1 MIPDHS
7 SQPTP
12 DSPPPETI
20 PDPRDIP
27 SGNDLAA
34 LFPSGD
40 YRFQMRM
47 GRVAIP
53 AFFAAR
59 DGAGEI
65 LKERKHWLTS
75 DPNRYA
81 SLLPEGG
88 PALDEWLELSAP
100 MQTTS
105 ATALEGGTSDA
116 TASLIHLGGS
126 LEPDLLLLRPDHQD
140 GEFRLVG
147 GCVCFPS
154 SWSLPEKLGRPLN
167 EIHSVVPGLNAQLA
181 APITQFLHRLTPG
194 AAWCRENWGLSA
206 SPERNQH
213 PARTLPR
220 LHAAVQLD
228 QVWLR
233 VERQAL
239 VALPRTRSV
248 CFGIRVESYALAE
261 VRVDT
266 KARAGLLRALSTM
279 PDAVAEYKG
288 LASARD
294 RIVQLLSE

>member
-1 MIPDHS
+1 MILPPH
-7 SQPTP
+7 
-12 DSPPPETI
+12 DS
-20 PDPRDIP
+20 P

-47 GRVAIP
+47 GRAPIP

-59 DGAGEI
+59 DGTGEI
-65 LKERKHWLTS
+65 LKERTHWFTG
-75 DPNRYA
+75 DPSRYT
-81 SLLPEGG
+81 SLLSEGR

-105 ATALEGGTSDA
+105 ATTLERDASDS
-116 TASLIHLGGS
+116 TDSLITLGSS
-126 LEPDLLLLRPDHQD
+126 LEPDCLLLRPDPEHR
-140 GEFRLVG
+140 EFRLVG

-154 SWSLPEKLGRPLN
+154 SWSLPEKLGRPLH

-181 APITQFLHRLTPG
+181 APINQFLHRLTPG

-206 SPERNQH
+206 SPELNQH

-220 LHAAVQLD
+220 LHADVSLD

-248 CFGIRVESYALAE
+248 CFGIRVESHPLSE
-261 VRVDT
+261 VRTDSESPRRIT
-266 KARAGLLRALSTM
+266 PGTHHHAGPRCGLQRTRLS
-279 PDAVAEYKG
+279 P
-288 LASARD
+288 
-294 RIVQLLSE
+294 

>member
-1 MIPDHS
+1 MI
-7 SQPTP
+7 
-12 DSPPPETI
+12 SPPHES
-20 PDPRDIP
+20 P
-27 SGNDLAA
+27 SGNDLVA

-47 GRVAIP
+47 GRVTIP

-59 DGAGEI
+59 DGTGEI
-65 LKERKHWLTS
+65 LKERQKWLAC
-75 DPNRYA
+75 DPDRYA
-81 SLLPEGG
+81 SLLPEGR
-88 PALDEWLELSAP
+88 PALDEWLELSAS

-105 ATALEGGTSDA
+105 ATTLGRDASDA
-116 TASLIHLGGS
+116 TAAFIKLGGS
-126 LEPDLLLLRPDHQD
+126 LEPDLLLLQPDHQD

-154 SWSLPEKLGRPLN
+154 AWSLPEKLGRPLL

-181 APITQFLHRLTPG
+181 APINQFLHRLTPG
-194 AAWCRENWGLSA
+194 TAWCRENWGLSA
-206 SPERNQH
+206 SPELNQH

-220 LHAAVQLD
+220 LHADVSLD

-239 VALPRTRSV
+239 VALPHTRSV
-248 CFGIRVESYALAE
+248 CFGIRVESHALAA

-266 KARAGLLRALSTM
+266 KAREGLLRALSTM

-288 LASARD
+288 LAPARD